1 MVVYVFQKKMGE
13 KKMEVA
19 AGRRSSQTKAAAERT
34 TRSWWSVVASAREIR
49 VFIQIWRDDRVFVT
63 QKQASTDFPKCRSGL
78 VCDRPSFQHIFFYLY
93 IHSSCKDLHNQTV
106 AVYIQLLF
114 STGKSPAADTMVN
127 ALVMSK
133 FPQSEVYTSGFY
145 GRQSYLSSL

>member
-1 MVVYVFQKKMGE
+1 MYFKKPGE
-13 KKMEVA
+13 KKWKWLLVDDRHKRRQPQRERR
-19 AGRRSSQTKAAAERT
+19 GRGGWWWRQRERYVSS
-34 TRSWWSVVASAREIR
+34 
-49 VFIQIWRDDRVFVT
+49 FIWRDDRVFVT
-63 QKQASTDFPKCRSGL
+63 QKQASPDFPKCRSGL
-78 VCDRPSFQHIFFYLY
+78 VCDRPSFQHIFFYVY

-114 STGKSPAADTMVN
+114 STGKYPAADTMVN

-133 FPQSEVYTSGFY
+133 FPQSEVCTSGFY